1 LENADEAKQDSEFP
15 TFSRS
20 FLFFSSLFYFPFFF
34 CNRHA
39 GLDVAESRLQQ
50 ARGGVQRAQAGLEGL
65 DMYFVLCTFGN
76 RRKRELVTLLGLKVR
91 SARLGIPSSA
101 NALPAIGEPK
111 RVGGTLGSF
120 GGTVPVKLLHNH
132 ARSLQHLAR
141 VHSECTV

>member
-1 LENADEAKQDSEFP
+1 
-15 TFSRS
+15 
-20 FLFFSSLFYFPFFF
+20 
-34 CNRHA
+34 
-39 GLDVAESRLQQ
+39 LQQ

-132 ARSLQHLAR
+132 ARSLQHLVAR